1 MRLANGDDL
10 DMVFG
15 WRNLDWVIALSA
27 AQHVVTKEEHTAW
40 FTKVL
45 GSAHL
50 HLLFIVETLLG
61 EAIGI
66 LRFDREKNQASVSIY
81 LLPEFQGQGR
91 GMHALRLGCERVFA
105 QWNDLTSVRAT
116 VRSDNAKSLKA
127 FREVGFTDEKE
138 GEEHG
143 VPVHFLFLRRS

>member
-1 MRLANGDDL
+1 
-10 DMVFG
+10 MVFG

-45 GSAHL
+45 GSSD
-50 HLLFIVETLLG
+50 HLLFIVETLSG
-61 EAIGI
+61 KAMGI
-66 LRFDREKNQASVSIY
+66 LRFDRAEEAAVVSIY

-91 GMHALRLGCERVFA
+91 GMHALRLGCERAFDR
-105 QWNDLTSVRAT
+105 WSDLTRIRAT

-127 FREVGFTDEKE
+127 FREVGFTDEEE

-143 VPVHFLFLRRS
+143 VPVHHLFLRRKESED